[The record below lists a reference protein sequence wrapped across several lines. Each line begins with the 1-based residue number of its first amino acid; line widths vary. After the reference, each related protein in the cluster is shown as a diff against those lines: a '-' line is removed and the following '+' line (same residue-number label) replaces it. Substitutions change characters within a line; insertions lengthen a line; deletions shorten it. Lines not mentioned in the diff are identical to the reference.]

1 MTAYSVDICGHLMHN
16 VFIHRFTKGFIMN
29 TKIFGYCRVSTSEQN
44 EDRQTQAMQEQGINE
59 RDIFIDK
66 CSGKNFDRP
75 QYQVLKAQLRQ
86 NDVLVIKSIDRLG
99 RNYKQI
105 CDEWREITNDIKAN
119 IRVLDMPMLD
129 TTKTEGL
136 ISQVISDIVLQ
147 LLGYVA
153 EQERAFIK
161 QRQAEGIKI
170 AKAKGKRL
178 GKPPIQFPENWN
190 EVYPIWQKEEI
201 TAREA
206 MKRLNLKPTSFYKL
220 VNKYNEK

>member
-1 MTAYSVDICGHLMHN
+1 
-16 VFIHRFTKGFIMN
+16 MN
-29 TKIFGYCRVSTSEQN
+29 TKTFGYCRVSTSEQK
-44 EDRQTQAMQEQGINE
+44 EDRQLQAMLEQNINE

-66 CSGKNFDRP
+66 ASGKDFERP
-75 QYQVLKAQLRQ
+75 QYQVLKSQLRAG
-86 NDVLVIKSIDRLG
+86 DVLIIKSIDRLG

-105 CDEWREITNDIKAN
+105 CDEWREITTDIKAN

-129 TTKTEGL
+129 TTKTDGL
-136 ISQVISDIVLQ
+136 IGEVISGIVLQ

-170 AKAKGKRL
+170 AKKKGIRI
-178 GKPPIQFPENWN
+178 GKPAIKFPENWN
-190 EVYPIWQKEEI
+190 EVYKIWDNKEI

-206 MKRLNLKPTSFYKL
+206 MKRMNLKPTSFYKL
-220 VNKYNEK
+220 VKMHNQIKH

>member
-1 MTAYSVDICGHLMHN
+1 
-16 VFIHRFTKGFIMN
+16 MN
-29 TKIFGYCRVSTSEQN
+29 TKTFGYCRVSSSEQN
-44 EDRQTQAMQEQGINE
+44 EDRQTQAMLESMINE

-66 CSGKNFDRP
+66 CSGKNFERP
-75 QYQVLKAQLRQ
+75 QYQALKAQLRAG
-86 NDVLVIKSIDRLG
+86 DVLVIKSIDRLG

-105 CDEWREITNDIKAN
+105 CDEWREITSDIKAN

-136 ISQVISDIVLQ
+136 IGEVISGIVLQ

-161 QRQAEGIKI
+161 QRQSEGIKL
-170 AKAKGKRL
+170 AKEKGKRL
-178 GKPPIQFPENWN
+178 GKPPIEFPNNWK
-190 EVYPIWQKEEI
+190 EIYPIWQKEEI

-206 MKRLNLKPTSFYKL
+206 MKRMNLKPTSFYKL
-220 VNKYNEK
+220 VKTYNAR